1 MLSISE
7 VAATLLNL
15 PSPPSPTR
23 QTKVAVQ
30 ECTLAE
36 LRTDIQL
43 KERRI
48 SEVEQELTT
57 KNTENEKLA
66 ATVEGLNA
74 DSLKYQQV
82 IAQRTEQV
90 ASLEGVLATYQH

>member
-1 MLSISE
+1 M
-7 VAATLLNL
+7 
-15 PSPPSPTR
+15 
-23 QTKVAVQ
+23 
-30 ECTLAE
+30 
-36 LRTDIQL
+36 
-43 KERRI
+43 
-48 SEVEQELTT
+48 EQELTT